1 MTFNRAKA
9 ATGPLIVTQEL
20 HQEPFDH
27 LSQVEPSIVSL
38 KLVPLQQSNETKNA
52 TYLKVKANRYE
63 TQGSFQRAK
72 NVS

>member
-1 MTFNRAKA
+1 MTFNRVKA

-27 LSQVEPSIVSL
+27 LSQVVEPSIVSL

-52 TYLKVKANRYE
+52 AYLKVKANRYE
-63 TQGSFQRAK
+63 TQGSF
-72 NVS
+72 